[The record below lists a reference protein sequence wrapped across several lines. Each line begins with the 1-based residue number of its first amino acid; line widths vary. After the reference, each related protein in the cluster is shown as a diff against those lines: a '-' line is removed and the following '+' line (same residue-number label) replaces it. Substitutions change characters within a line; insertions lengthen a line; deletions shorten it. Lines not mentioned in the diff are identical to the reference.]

1 MSYCNDS
8 GFIWVTGQLICA
20 AGNDTLISRSVMIW
34 QNHYSVNAT
43 YSIQQL
49 SLKELLEK
57 LKIVTA

>member
-1 MSYCNDS
+1 M
-8 GFIWVTGQLICA
+8 TGQLICA
-20 AGNDTLISRSVMIW
+20 AGNDTLTSRNVTIW

-49 SLKELLEK
+49 SLNELLEK